1 MDLINKWSLLDDI
14 AVSMSA
20 GMIFQRI
27 RNPRGFDVLP
37 FEFWAAELAAYPMP
51 GFYVYFTFAGTCG
64 VFVSYTPNKTT

>member
-51 GFYVYFTFAGTCG
+51 GFYVYFTFAGTWC
-64 VFVSYTPNKTT
+64 FRILHSQ